1 MREMSIDIETYSSED
16 LTKTGVYRYSEA
28 PDFEILLFAY
38 AFDDDDTVH
47 QIDLACGEK
56 LPESIVEA
64 LTDPDIVKTAYNAN
78 FERVCISVY
87 LGLTDFLPPEQW
99 RCTAVASSEL
109 GLPQNLAGVA
119 SAFGL
124 SEQKDTRGKA
134 LINYFSKPCKP
145 TKSNGERTRN
155 LPEHDMEKWKAY
167 KEYNI
172 QDVVVERAIKEKL
185 ARFPLKDSEQ
195 KLWEIDQRIL
205 DRGVG
210 VDEVLTQNAI
220 LFNQIHKE
228 DRMEQLQNIT
238 NLRNVNSVAQLKKWV
253 ESRTGEN
260 VESLDK
266 KAVKNLLETS
276 QDDVLKSALLLR
288 KELAKTSIAK
298 YEAVKRSMCQD
309 KRVRGILQFYGANR
323 TGRWA
328 GRILQVQNLPQNH
341 LADLD
346 LARELVRSGDYDL
359 FQTLFSVP
367 QTLSELIR
375 TMLVPSENCRFIVS
389 DFSAIEARVIA
400 FLADEIW
407 RLNVFA
413 EGGDIYCASA
423 SQMFKVPVVKHG
435 VNGHLRQKGKIAEL
449 ALGYGG
455 GVSALTSMG
464 ALEMGI
470 PEEELQPLVDMWRGS
485 NPAITRFWKT
495 VERAA
500 MDAIKGKPSR
510 IRHGISFVREAGI
523 LFVGLP
529 SGRRIAYVKSEI
541 GENRFGSPS
550 IHYMGVDQT
559 KRTWTKLETWGGKLV
574 ENIVQA
580 VARDCL
586 AESIIRLEQKG
597 YRTVFHVH
605 DEAVLDVPEGTG
617 SVEDVTSL
625 MGKPISWAPGLPL
638 TAAGYE
644 CRYYKK
650 DD

>member
-16 LTKTGVYRYSEA
+16 LTKTGVYRYSET

-47 QIDLACGEK
+47 QIDIACGEK

-238 NLRNVNSVAQLKKWV
+238 NLQNVNSVAQLKKWV

-288 KELAKTSIAK
+288 KELAKTSIAP
-298 YEAVKRSMCQD
+298 AD
-309 KRVRGILQFYGANR
+309 AGA
-323 TGRWA
+323 
-328 GRILQVQNLPQNH
+328 
-341 LADLD
+341 
-346 LARELVRSGDYDL
+346 
-359 FQTLFSVP
+359 
-367 QTLSELIR
+367 
-375 TMLVPSENCRFIVS
+375 
-389 DFSAIEARVIA
+389 
-400 FLADEIW
+400 
-407 RLNVFA
+407 
-413 EGGDIYCASA
+413 
-423 SQMFKVPVVKHG
+423 
-435 VNGHLRQKGKIAEL
+435 
-449 ALGYGG
+449 
-455 GVSALTSMG
+455 
-464 ALEMGI
+464 
-470 PEEELQPLVDMWRGS
+470 
-485 NPAITRFWKT
+485 
-495 VERAA
+495 
-500 MDAIKGKPSR
+500 
-510 IRHGISFVREAGI
+510 
-523 LFVGLP
+523 
-529 SGRRIAYVKSEI
+529 
-541 GENRFGSPS
+541 
-550 IHYMGVDQT
+550 
-559 KRTWTKLETWGGKLV
+559 
-574 ENIVQA
+574 
-580 VARDCL
+580 
-586 AESIIRLEQKG
+586 
-597 YRTVFHVH
+597 
-605 DEAVLDVPEGTG
+605 
-617 SVEDVTSL
+617 
-625 MGKPISWAPGLPL
+625 
-638 TAAGYE
+638 
-644 CRYYKK
+644 
-650 DD
+650 

>member
-1 MREMSIDIETYSSED
+1 MREMSIDIETYSSVD
-16 LTKTGVYRYSEA
+16 LVKSGVYRYVEA

-38 AFDDDDTVH
+38 AFDEEIEVC
-47 QIDLACGEK
+47 QIDLATGEE
-56 LPESIVEA
+56 LPAEVRAA
-64 LTDPDIVKTAYNAN
+64 LTDPTVVKTAYNAN
-78 FERVCISVY
+78 FERVCLSAY
-87 LGLTDFLPPEQW
+87 LNIDGYLPPEQW
-99 RCTAVASSEL
+99 RCTAVAASEL

-119 SAFGL
+119 MAFGL
-124 SEQKDTRGKA
+124 AEEKDARGKA
-134 LINYFSKPCKP
+134 LISYFSKPCKS
-145 TKSNGERTRN
+145 TESNGWRTRN
-155 LPEHDMEKWKAY
+155 LPEHDLEKWKAY
-167 KEYNI
+167 KEYNR

-195 KLWEIDQRIL
+195 RLWEIDQRIL

-210 VDEVLTQNAI
+210 VDEILTKNAI
-220 LFNQIHKE
+220 RFNQIHKE

-238 NLRNVNSVAQLKKWV
+238 NLQNVNSVAQLKKWI
-253 ESRTGEN
+253 ENRTGESIK
-260 VESLDK
+260 SLDK

-276 QDDVLKSALLLR
+276 HDDVLKSALLLR
-288 KELAKTSIAK
+288 KELAKTSVAK
-298 YEAVKRSMCQD
+298 YKAVERSVCRD

-359 FQTLFSVP
+359 FQTLFSTH

-375 TMLVPSENCRFIVS
+375 TTLIPSENCRFIVS
-389 DFSAIEARVIA
+389 DFSAIEARVLA
-400 FLADEIW
+400 FLADELW
-407 RLNVFA
+407 RLNIFA

-435 VNGHLRQKGKIAEL
+435 INGHLRQKGKIAEL

-455 GVSALTSMG
+455 GVPALTSMG
-464 ALEMGI
+464 ALETGI

-500 MDAIKGKPSR
+500 MDAIKGKPSG

-523 LFVGLP
+523 LFIGLP
-529 SGRRIAYVKSEI
+529 SGRRIAYVKPEI

-550 IHYMGVDQT
+550 IHYMGVDQK
-559 KRTWTKLETWGGKLV
+559 KRAWTKLETWGGKLV

-605 DEAVLDVPEGTG
+605 DEVVLDVPEGTG

-625 MGKPISWAPGLPL
+625 MGKPINWAPGLLL

>member
-16 LTKTGVYRYSEA
+16 LTKAGVYRYSEA

-109 GLPQNLAGVA
+109 GLPQNLARVA

-238 NLRNVNSVAQLKKWV
+238 NLQNVNSVAQLKKWV

-449 ALGYGG
+449 ALGFGG

-485 NPAITRFWKT
+485 NPAITRLWKT
-495 VERAA
+495 VEKAA

-529 SGRRIAYVKSEI
+529 SGRRIAYVKPEI

-650 DD
+650 DG

>member
-1 MREMSIDIETYSSED
+1 M
-16 LTKTGVYRYSEA
+16 
-28 PDFEILLFAY
+28 
-38 AFDDDDTVH
+38 
-47 QIDLACGEK
+47 
-56 LPESIVEA
+56 
-64 LTDPDIVKTAYNAN
+64 
-78 FERVCISVY
+78 
-87 LGLTDFLPPEQW
+87 
-99 RCTAVASSEL
+99 
-109 GLPQNLAGVA
+109 
-119 SAFGL
+119 
-124 SEQKDTRGKA
+124 
-134 LINYFSKPCKP
+134 
-145 TKSNGERTRN
+145 
-155 LPEHDMEKWKAY
+155 
-167 KEYNI
+167 
-172 QDVVVERAIKEKL
+172 
-185 ARFPLKDSEQ
+185 
-195 KLWEIDQRIL
+195 
-205 DRGVG
+205 
-210 VDEVLTQNAI
+210 
-220 LFNQIHKE
+220 
-228 DRMEQLQNIT
+228 
-238 NLRNVNSVAQLKKWV
+238 
-253 ESRTGEN
+253 
-260 VESLDK
+260 ESLDK

-449 ALGYGG
+449 ALGFGG

-495 VERAA
+495 VEKAA

-523 LFVGLP
+523 LFIGLP
-529 SGRRIAYVKSEI
+529 SGRRIAYVKPEI

-617 SVEDVTSL
+617 SVEDITSL

-650 DD
+650 ED